1 MHTRTH
7 SMAQQYSYGYGYGYG
22 YGTPNPYMAAQMP
35 VATPQMPVATPQ
47 MPVAAVVTQAPTPA
61 VGYSPYQ
68 TQVVPAAS
76 RPPLP
81 GELVVVYNVAHAF
94 SPRKLTILGPPKI
107 AIYCRELLN

>member
-81 GELVVVYNVAHAF
+81 GELVIVYM
-94 SPRKLTILGPPKI
+94 
-107 AIYCRELLN
+107 